1 MAVAYTRR
9 VYIGLVQLLQSF
21 TRIRGQ
27 IRACA
32 RKRAHERNSEMS
44 DAKRIRTV
52 TFRLTDEEYGEIEK
66 AALASGDEPNNWCR
80 QLALSSAR
88 EGPLFGTTGRLI
100 YTELAVLRF
109 LIGNGLRILFSRNDG
124 EAAAWTKYTTQAD
137 QKADEIV
144 AELLSRR
151 KK

>member
-1 MAVAYTRR
+1 
-9 VYIGLVQLLQSF
+9 
-21 TRIRGQ
+21 
-27 IRACA
+27 
-32 RKRAHERNSEMS
+32 MS